1 MLSVAHR
8 KFRQRSRS
16 ERARLLHRKD
26 LGQPFFLPFSG
37 WSGKD
42 AVGLTVAVF
51 AVTAILINALFL
63 QTGPHPVPIFKSA
76 GLEPTPRTF
85 PISPRT
91 LGDITMDIQRELARR
106 GFYDGSVNGL
116 YGPKTHA
123 AIRDFEHAAGLKP
136 SMQPNEALLQAILRF
151 PAKADKSS
159 R

>member
-16 ERARLLHRKD
+16 ERARFVHQKD
-26 LGQPFFLPFSG
+26 LGQPFFLPFPR
-37 WSGKD
+37 WSGRD
-42 AVGLTVAVF
+42 VIGLVVVVF

-63 QTGPHPVPIFKSA
+63 QTGPHPAPIFKSA
-76 GLEPTPRTF
+76 GLEPTPLTF
-85 PISPRT
+85 PMSQRT

-123 AIRDFEHAAGLKP
+123 AIRDFEHTAGLKP
-136 SMQPNEALLQAILRF
+136 SIQPNEALLQAILRF

>member
-1 MLSVAHR
+1 MLSVAYR

-16 ERARLLHRKD
+16 ERARLLRQKD
-26 LGQPFFLPFSG
+26 LGQPFFFRFPR
-37 WSGKD
+37 WSGRD
-42 AVGLTVAVF
+42 AVGLVVAVF
-51 AVTAILINALFL
+51 TVTAILINALFL
-63 QTGPHPVPIFKSA
+63 QTGPHPAPIFKSA
-76 GLEPTPRTF
+76 GLEPTPPTL
-85 PISPRT
+85 SSRT

-136 SMQPNEALLQAILRF
+136 SIQPNEALLQAILRF

>member
-16 ERARLLHRKD
+16 ERARLLRQKD
-26 LGQPFFLPFSG
+26 LGQPFFFRFPR
-37 WSGKD
+37 WSGRD
-42 AVGLTVAVF
+42 AVGLVVAVF

-63 QTGPHPVPIFKSA
+63 QTGPHPAPIFKSA
-76 GLEPTPRTF
+76 GLEPTPRTL
-85 PISPRT
+85 SPRT

-116 YGPKTHA
+116 YGPKTQA

-136 SMQPNEALLQAILRF
+136 SIRPNEALLQAILRF

>member
-16 ERARLLHRKD
+16 ERARLLRQKD
-26 LGQPFFLPFSG
+26 LGQPFFFRFPR
-37 WSGKD
+37 WSGRD
-42 AVGLTVAVF
+42 AVGLVVAVF
-51 AVTAILINALFL
+51 TVTAILINALFL
-63 QTGPHPVPIFKSA
+63 QTGPHPAPIFESA
-76 GLEPTPRTF
+76 GLEPTARTL
-85 PISPRT
+85 SSRT

-116 YGPKTHA
+116 YNPKTHA

-136 SMQPNEALLQAILRF
+136 SIQPNEALLQAILRF